1 MPNGGSHKEL
11 KGWWESQMA
20 AGGHQE
26 PKRRYQ
32 SQMGMTQ
39 APDPGQSPSVS
50 ERRTNEYFLGN
61 GQANVGAPG
70 SVDSHA
76 PVLDENV
83 VPAGGHQTGE
93 AADGAPP
100 VAESN
105 DPSWPTG
112 YGEPLR
118 KRRRMEEPPLQH
130 PQVTDSDVP
139 DETAVPTDQDVP
151 QILDGESRK

>member
-1 MPNGGSHKEL
+1 
-11 KGWWESQMA
+11 MA

-50 ERRTNEYFLGN
+50 ERRTSEYFLGN

-105 DPSWPTG
+105 DPSWPMG
-112 YGEPLR
+112 YGEPPR
-118 KRRRMEEPPLQH
+118 KRRKM
-130 PQVTDSDVP
+130 DDVP

-151 QILDGESRK
+151 QTLDGKSLK